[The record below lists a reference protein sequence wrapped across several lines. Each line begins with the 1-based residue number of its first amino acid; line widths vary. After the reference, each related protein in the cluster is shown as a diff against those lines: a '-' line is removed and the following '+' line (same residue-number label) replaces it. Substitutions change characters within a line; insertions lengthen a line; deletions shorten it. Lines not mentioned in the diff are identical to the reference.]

1 MGLFLKEKRS
11 QDIAQRIRNNE
22 CAQLLANKICNEL
35 NNNDNGLI
43 YIKTYGPKD
52 RYRYYLTVKTDEVTI
67 VKVNPHGKDYYDFEW
82 KYHLKD
88 FGYAPLPN
96 KIYQTELFYYLKE
109 QILIKCSGFEFK
121 DPGLKYYGGKGQQ
134 IYGKKTELK
143 QW

>member
-11 QDIAQRIRNNE
+11 EDIAQRIRNNE
-22 CAQLLANKICNEL
+22 CAQLLADKICKEL
-35 NNNDNGLI
+35 NNDPGLQ

-52 RYRYYLTVKTDEVTI
+52 RYRYYLTVKTAEVTI
-67 VKVNPHGKDYYDFEW
+67 IKVNPHGKDYFDFKW
-82 KYHLKD
+82 SYHLKD

-109 QILIKCSGFEFK
+109 QILIRCPGLEFK
-121 DPGLKYYGGKGQQ
+121 DPGYEKGKGQQ
-134 IYGKKTELK
+134 IYGKEIELK